1 MPSMEMGK
9 VSSGAGLERRLVK
22 GLLSLRHLLDIQV
35 ETASKQLNIR
45 FELESW
51 AAAGDENLRVAD
63 IQMSLKA
70 GRLGGI
76 PKGKE

>member
-1 MPSMEMGK
+1 MEMGK
-9 VSSGAGLERRLVK
+9 VSSGAGLERRLVQ

-45 FELESW
+45 FELENW

-63 IQMSLKA
+63 I
-70 GRLGGI
+70 
-76 PKGKE
+76 